1 MAKGRVYQH
10 DKLNR
15 LHPWEHGNYSQF
27 QTKGSGNPQRKH
39 RKPAEHFVPVRK
51 IFGEV
56 IK

>member
-27 QTKGSGNPQRKH
+27 QTKFSGNPQRKH
-39 RKPAEHFVPVRK
+39 RKSAEHFVPVRK